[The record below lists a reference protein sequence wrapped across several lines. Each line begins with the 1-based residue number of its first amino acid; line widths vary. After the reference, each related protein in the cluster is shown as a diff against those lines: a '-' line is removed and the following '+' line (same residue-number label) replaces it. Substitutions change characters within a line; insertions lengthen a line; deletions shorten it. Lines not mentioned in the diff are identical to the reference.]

1 MRAVE
6 AEVVG
11 AALVGSQGSQEP
23 WPSGAASRRVR
34 AASERGEREPVG
46 IECRP
51 SGAVS
56 ERGECAASRWVRA
69 ASGHGER
76 AVSARAA
83 SERAAMIQARDRAW
97 CSPSK
102 LINVICCSP
111 SKQHCS
117 PSKLLHRCSPSK
129 KQNARIK
136 QGRDQ

>member
-1 MRAVE
+1 MAVGRGE
-6 AEVVG
+6 
-11 AALVGSQGSQEP
+11 S
-23 WPSGAASRRVR
+23 SGA
-34 AASERGEREPVG
+34 RGEREPVG

-56 ERGECAASRWVRA
+56 ERGECAASRWARAASRWVRA

-102 LINVICCSP
+102 LINVIYCSPCKLLICCSP
-111 SKQHCS
+111 SKN
-117 PSKLLHRCSPSK
+117 K
-129 KQNARIK
+129 N
-136 QGRDQ
+136 